1 MGCKTRR
8 SKHLFK
14 NKKSLRYRN
23 KKGRTLRGG
32 SAPNHSADVIAR
44 TPFEES
50 GNLPGQKDNNVMA
63 NTIMSNIS
71 KASSIGLQVA
81 NNSVNGFLDGI
92 ASKLNIDS
100 SKPALNVASE
110 GAVKLGKIASV
121 MGTPEGDKLK
131 EKFSNVLVELVDTT
145 KPALDEVT
153 KVGEEFLDKSGTAAV
168 NAGLNMVGAV
178 PGVGTTVEL
187 IRVLN
192 NAGQAFNA
200 GVDAAADLTKVSS
213 EAAIK
218 IHAITDE
225 AGNLVQEANI
235 LAEGANTDNPEN
247 AHIPAASAAPAAPEA
262 PPLLFSNPNS
272 VTNPNGKLPDA
283 APPAAPPA
291 AQPAA
296 PPLPF
301 LVPNNV
307 TNPNGKLLHTAEGAK
322 TDINRE
328 PHTYS
333 SMRMNAEQAAGGMRT
348 LSQLQKAGKRIENRV
363 ESSLKE
369 FHKNTK
375 TRKKVRFNL

>member
-100 SKPALNVASE
+100 SKSALDVASE

-153 KVGEEFLDKSGTAAV
+153 KVGEEFLDKSGAAAV

-187 IRVLN
+187 VRVLN

-200 GVDAAADLTKVSS
+200 GVDAAADLTKVGSD
-213 EAAIK
+213 AAIK
-218 IHAITDE
+218 IHAITDK
-225 AGNLVQEANI
+225 AGNLVEEANI
-235 LAEGANTDNPEN
+235 LAEGANTDNPTELSD
-247 AHIPAASAAPAAPEA
+247 PS
-262 PPLLFSNPNS
+262 
-272 VTNPNGKLPDA
+272 D
-283 APPAAPPA
+283 
-291 AQPAA
+291 
-296 PPLPF
+296 
-301 LVPNNV
+301 
-307 TNPNGKLLHTAEGAK
+307 KLLHTAEEASTDINRK
-322 TDINRE
+322 PHTAEEVSTDINRKPHTAEASTDINRE

>member
-32 SAPNHSADVIAR
+32 SDPNYSNNVIAR
-44 TPFEES
+44 RPFEES
-50 GNLPGQKDNNVMA
+50 GNLPGQKEDEKNVIS
-63 NTIMSNIS
+63 NTIMPNIN
-71 KASSIGLQVA
+71 KAFSIGLQFF
-81 NNSVNGFLDGI
+81 NNSVSGVLDGV
-92 ASKLNIDS
+92 AKKMNIDS
-100 SKPALNVASE
+100 SKPALDVASE

-121 MGTPEGDKLK
+121 MGTPEGDRLK

-168 NAGLNMVGAV
+168 DGLFNIAGAIPVY
-178 PGVGTTVEL
+178 GTLVESV
-187 IRVLN
+187 RVLN
-192 NAGQAFNA
+192 NAGQAVNA
-200 GVDAAADLTKVSS
+200 GVDAAADLTKVGSD
-213 EAAIK
+213 AAIK
-218 IHAITDE
+218 IHAITDKV
-225 AGNLVQEANI
+225 GDLVQEANI
-235 LAEGANTDNPEN
+235 LAEKAKTDNPEN
-247 AHIPAASAAPAAPEA
+247 ADIPPGPPGP
-262 PPLLFSNPNS
+262 PPLFSDPNN

-283 APPAAPPA
+283 APPAAPP
-291 AQPAA
+291 
-296 PPLPF
+296 PPF
-301 LVPNNV
+301 SDPNNV

-328 PHTYS
+328 QWQINDSPRGDFST
-333 SMRMNAEQAAGGMRT
+333 SMAAQAAGGMRT

-369 FHKNTK
+369 FNKNTK

>member
-23 KKGRTLRGG
+23 KKRRTQKAGG
-32 SAPNHSADVIAR
+32 GDEGINPPGADAAPAAPAAPPEDDDPKVKGDEDVI
-44 TPFEES
+44 
-50 GNLPGQKDNNVMA
+50 A
-63 NTIMSNIS
+63 NTIMSNIN
-71 KASSIGLQVA
+71 KASSIGLQFF
-81 NNSVNGFLDGI
+81 NNSVSGVLDGV
-92 ASKLNIDS
+92 AKKMNIDS
-100 SKPALNVASE
+100 SKPALDVAGE
-110 GAVKLGKIASV
+110 GAAKLAKIASV

-200 GVDAAADLTKVSS
+200 GVDAAADLTKVGSD
-213 EAAIK
+213 AAVK
-218 IHAITDE
+218 VHAITE
-225 AGNLVQEANI
+225 KAGNLMEEASD
-235 LAEGANTDNPEN
+235 LADNVNNLTE
-247 AHIPAASAAPAAPEA
+247 
-262 PPLLFSNPNS
+262 
-272 VTNPNGKLPDA
+272 LPDITSIPVPGLA
-283 APPAAPPA
+283 
-291 AQPAA
+291 
-296 PPLPF
+296 PLPGVPEIKVPK
-301 LVPNNV
+301 VPNLIVPSPGLLN
-307 TNPNGKLLHTAEGAK
+307 NPKEDIISTQEGTA
-322 TDINRE
+322 
-328 PHTYS
+328 
-333 SMRMNAEQAAGGMRT
+333 QVAGGIRT

-369 FHKNTK
+369 FNKNTK

>member
-1 MGCKTRR
+1 MPILRKSRRLLQQLLLYFTNLKNVKIPEIKTVVINIMGCKTRR

-50 GNLPGQKDNNVMA
+50 GNLPGQKEDEKNVIA
-63 NTIMSNIS
+63 NTIMSNFN

-81 NNSVNGFLDGI
+81 NNSVNGFLDKV

-100 SKPALNVASE
+100 SKPALDVASE

-121 MGTPEGDKLK
+121 FGTPEGDKLK

-200 GVDAAADLTKVSS
+200 GVDAAAELTKVGSD
-213 EAAIK
+213 AVVK
-218 IHAITDE
+218 VHAITDK
-225 AGNLVQEANI
+225 AGDLVQEANI
-235 LAEGANTDNPEN
+235 LADNVN
-247 AHIPAASAAPAAPEA
+247 IPVAQS
-262 PPLLFSNPNS
+262 L
-272 VTNPNGKLPDA
+272 TKLPD
-283 APPAAPPA
+283 
-291 AQPAA
+291 
-296 PPLPF
+296 
-301 LVPNNV
+301 PNNL
-307 TNPNGKLLHTAEGAK
+307 TDPSDKLLPTAEESK
-322 TDINRE
+322 KYRI
-328 PHTYS
+328 PHSSYS
-333 SMRMNAEQAAGGMRT
+333 SMRMEAEQGGGGMRT

>member
-23 KKGRTLRGG
+23 KKRRTQKAGG
-32 SAPNHSADVIAR
+32 GEGEPPAPGE
-44 TPFEES
+44 TPAKEPPAPGEEPPAT
-50 GNLPGQKDNNVMA
+50 GETPPATGETPPATGEPAPGTNGQKDDDIIA
-63 NTIMSNIS
+63 NTIISNVN
-71 KASSIGLQVA
+71 KASSIGLQFF
-81 NNSVNGFLDGI
+81 NNSVSGVLDGV
-92 ASKLNIDS
+92 AKKMNIDS
-100 SKPALNVASE
+100 SKPALDVASE
-110 GAVKLGKIASV
+110 GAAKLAKIASI

-153 KVGEEFLDKSGTAAV
+153 KVGEEFLDKSGTAVV

-187 IRVLN
+187 VRVLN

-200 GVDAAADLTKVSS
+200 GMDAAADLTKVGSD
-213 EAAIK
+213 AAIK
-218 IHAITDE
+218 IHAITDR
-225 AGNLVQEANI
+225 AGDLVKEANN
-235 LAEGANTDNPEN
+235 LAENANNLTE
-247 AHIPAASAAPAAPEA
+247 
-262 PPLLFSNPNS
+262 
-272 VTNPNGKLPDA
+272 LPD
-283 APPAAPPA
+283 
-291 AQPAA
+291 
-296 PPLPF
+296 
-301 LVPNNV
+301 PNNL
-307 TNPNGKLLHTAEGAK
+307 TELSDPNNLTDPSNKLLHTAEEAS
-322 TDINRE
+322 TNINRR

-333 SMRMNAEQAAGGMRT
+333 SMRMQADQGGGGMRT

>member
-23 KKGRTLRGG
+23 KKRRTQKAGG
-32 SAPNHSADVIAR
+32 GDEGINPPGADAAPAGPPEDDDPNVKGDDDVI
-44 TPFEES
+44 
-50 GNLPGQKDNNVMA
+50 A
-63 NTIMSNIS
+63 NTIMSNIN
-71 KASSIGLQVA
+71 KASSIGLQFV
-81 NNSVNGFLDGI
+81 NNSVSGVLDGV
-92 ASKLNIDS
+92 AKKMNIDS
-100 SKPALNVASE
+100 SKPALDVAGE
-110 GAVKLGKIASV
+110 GAAKLAKIASV

-200 GVDAAADLTKVSS
+200 GVDAAADLTKVGSD
-213 EAAIK
+213 AAVK
-218 IHAITDE
+218 VHAITEKAGDLVEE
-225 AGNLVQEANI
+225 ASDLADNVNNLTE
-235 LAEGANTDNPEN
+235 
-247 AHIPAASAAPAAPEA
+247 
-262 PPLLFSNPNS
+262 
-272 VTNPNGKLPDA
+272 LPDITSI
-283 APPAAPPA
+283 PSSGLG
-291 AQPAA
+291 
-296 PPLPF
+296 PLPE
-301 LVPNNV
+301 VPGV
-307 TNPNGKLLHTAEGAK
+307 PEFDKPNLIDPSPKLLNNPKEDIISTQEGTA
-322 TDINRE
+322 
-328 PHTYS
+328 
-333 SMRMNAEQAAGGMRT
+333 QVAGGIRT

-363 ESSLKE
+363 ASSLKE
-369 FHKNTK
+369 FNKNTK

>member
-1 MGCKTRR
+1 
-8 SKHLFK
+8 
-14 NKKSLRYRN
+14 
-23 KKGRTLRGG
+23 
-32 SAPNHSADVIAR
+32 
-44 TPFEES
+44 
-50 GNLPGQKDNNVMA
+50 
-63 NTIMSNIS
+63 
-71 KASSIGLQVA
+71 
-81 NNSVNGFLDGI
+81 
-92 ASKLNIDS
+92 
-100 SKPALNVASE
+100 
-110 GAVKLGKIASV
+110 
-121 MGTPEGDKLK
+121 
-131 EKFSNVLVELVDTT
+131 VDTT

-200 GVDAAADLTKVSS
+200 GVDAAADLTKVGSD
-213 EAAIK
+213 AVVK
-218 IHAITDE
+218 VHAITDE
-225 AGNLVQEANI
+225 AGDLVQEANI

-247 AHIPAASAAPAAPEA
+247 AHIPAASAAPAA

-291 AQPAA
+291 AQPSLTE
-296 PPLPF
+296 LPD
-301 LVPNNV
+301 PNN
-307 TNPNGKLLHTAEGAK
+307 L
-322 TDINRE
+322 TDPSTSEESKKYYRV
-328 PHTYS
+328 PHSSYS
-333 SMRMNAEQAAGGMRT
+333 SMRMEAEQRGGGMRT

-375 TRKKVRFNL
+375 TRKKVRFNF

>member
-23 KKGRTLRGG
+23 KKRRTQKAGG
-32 SAPNHSADVIAR
+32 TDEVINPPKADMPAEPQEDDDPKVKGDEDVI
-44 TPFEES
+44 
-50 GNLPGQKDNNVMA
+50 A
-63 NTIMSNIS
+63 NTIMSNIN
-71 KASSIGLQVA
+71 KASSIGLQFV
-81 NNSVNGFLDGI
+81 NNSVSGVLDGV
-92 ASKLNIDS
+92 AKKMNIDS
-100 SKPALNVASE
+100 SKPALDVAGE
-110 GAVKLGKIASV
+110 GAVKLAKIVSV

-153 KVGEEFLDKSGTAAV
+153 KVGEEFLDKSGTAVV

-187 IRVLN
+187 VRVLN

-200 GVDAAADLTKVSS
+200 GVDAAADLTKVGSD
-213 EAAIK
+213 AAIK
-218 IHAITDE
+218 IHAITDK
-225 AGNLVQEANI
+225 AGDLVKEANN
-235 LAEGANTDNPEN
+235 LAENANNLT
-247 AHIPAASAAPAAPEA
+247 
-262 PPLLFSNPNS
+262 
-272 VTNPNGKLPDA
+272 KLPDISIPA
-283 APPAAPPA
+283 SPGLASLPEVPKLIDEPPAGI
-291 AQPAA
+291 Q
-296 PPLPF
+296 
-301 LVPNNV
+301 V
-307 TNPNGKLLHTAEGAK
+307 
-322 TDINRE
+322 
-328 PHTYS
+328 
-333 SMRMNAEQAAGGMRT
+333 AGGICT

>member
-23 KKGRTLRGG
+23 KKRRTQKAGG
-32 SAPNHSADVIAR
+32 GDDGIINPPEADAAPAAPPEDDDPNVKGDDDVI
-44 TPFEES
+44 
-50 GNLPGQKDNNVMA
+50 A
-63 NTIMSNIS
+63 NTIMSNIN
-71 KASSIGLQVA
+71 KASSIGLQFF
-81 NNSVNGFLDGI
+81 NNSVSGVLDGV
-92 ASKLNIDS
+92 AKKMNIDS
-100 SKPALNVASE
+100 SKPALDVAGE
-110 GAVKLGKIASV
+110 GAAKLAKIASV

-200 GVDAAADLTKVSS
+200 GVDAAADLTKVGSD
-213 EAAIK
+213 AAVK
-218 IHAITDE
+218 VHAITEKAGDLVEE
-225 AGNLVQEANI
+225 ASDLADNVNNLTELPDITSIPVPS
-235 LAEGANTDNPEN
+235 LATLPGVPEIEIPKVPNLIVPSPKLLNNPEGD
-247 AHIPAASAAPAAPEA
+247 IISTQEG
-262 PPLLFSNPNS
+262 
-272 VTNPNGKLPDA
+272 T
-283 APPAAPPA
+283 
-291 AQPAA
+291 AQ
-296 PPLPF
+296 
-301 LVPNNV
+301 V
-307 TNPNGKLLHTAEGAK
+307 
-322 TDINRE
+322 
-328 PHTYS
+328 
-333 SMRMNAEQAAGGMRT
+333 AGGIRT

-369 FHKNTK
+369 FNKNTK
-375 TRKKVRFNL
+375 TRKKVRFNF

>member
-23 KKGRTLRGG
+23 KKRRTQKAGG
-32 SAPNHSADVIAR
+32 EGEPAPGDTPAKEPPATGEEPPATGEIVAR
-44 TPFEES
+44 EPAPGS
-50 GNLPGQKDNNVMA
+50 NGQKDDDIIA
-63 NTIMSNIS
+63 NTIMSNIK

-100 SKPALNVASE
+100 SKPALDVASE

-153 KVGEEFLDKSGTAAV
+153 KVGEEFMDKSGTAAV
-168 NAGLNMVGAV
+168 NAGLNLVGAV

-187 IRVLN
+187 VRVLN

-200 GVDAAADLTKVSS
+200 GVDAAADLTKVGSD
-213 EAAIK
+213 AAVK
-218 IHAITDE
+218 VHEITE
-225 AGNLVQEANI
+225 KAGDLVEEAND
-235 LAEGANTDNPEN
+235 LAESANNLTE
-247 AHIPAASAAPAAPEA
+247 
-262 PPLLFSNPNS
+262 PPDISI
-272 VTNPNGKLPDA
+272 
-283 APPAAPPA
+283 
-291 AQPAA
+291 PAA
-296 PPLPF
+296 PPLPE
-301 LVPNNV
+301 VP
-307 TNPNGKLLHTAEGAK
+307 KLI
-322 TDINRE
+322 DE
-328 PHTYS
+328 PP
-333 SMRMNAEQAAGGMRT
+333 QGIQVAGGMRT
-348 LSQLQKAGKRIENRV
+348 LNQLQKAGKRIENRV

>member
-1 MGCKTRR
+1 M
-8 SKHLFK
+8 
-14 NKKSLRYRN
+14 
-23 KKGRTLRGG
+23 
-32 SAPNHSADVIAR
+32 
-44 TPFEES
+44 
-50 GNLPGQKDNNVMA
+50 
-63 NTIMSNIS
+63 
-71 KASSIGLQVA
+71 GLQVVD
-81 NNSVNGFLDGI
+81 NSVNGFLDKV

-100 SKPALNVASE
+100 SKPALDVASE

-121 MGTPEGDKLK
+121 IGTPEGDKLK

-200 GVDAAADLTKVSS
+200 GVDAAADLTKVGSD
-213 EAAIK
+213 AVVK
-218 IHAITDE
+218 VHAITDE
-225 AGNLVQEANI
+225 AGDLVQEANI

-247 AHIPAASAAPAAPEA
+247 AHIPAASAAPAA

-291 AQPAA
+291 AQPSLTE
-296 PPLPF
+296 LPD
-301 LVPNNV
+301 PNN
-307 TNPNGKLLHTAEGAK
+307 L
-322 TDINRE
+322 TDPSTSEESKKYYRV
-328 PHTYS
+328 PHSSYS
-333 SMRMNAEQAAGGMRT
+333 SMRMEAEQRGGGMRT

-375 TRKKVRFNL
+375 TRKKVRFNF

>member
-23 KKGRTLRGG
+23 KKRRTQRGG
-32 SAPNHSADVIAR
+32 GEGEPAPGETPAKEPPAPGEEPPAPGEEPPAPGEEPARKPPAPGEEPPAPGETPSSGQEDENVI
-44 TPFEES
+44 
-50 GNLPGQKDNNVMA
+50 A
-63 NTIMSNIS
+63 NTIMSNIN
-71 KASSIGLQVA
+71 KASSIGLQFF
-81 NNSVNGFLDGI
+81 NNSVSGVLDKV
-92 ASKLNIDS
+92 AKKMNIDS
-100 SKPALNVASE
+100 SKPALDVASE

-153 KVGEEFLDKSGTAAV
+153 KVGEEFLDKSGAAAV

-187 IRVLN
+187 VRVLN

-200 GVDAAADLTKVSS
+200 GVDAAADLTKVGSD
-213 EAAIK
+213 AAVK
-218 IHAITDE
+218 VHAITE
-225 AGNLVQEANI
+225 KAGDLVEEAND
-235 LAEGANTDNPEN
+235 LADNAN
-247 AHIPAASAAPAAPEA
+247 IPVAPSLTE
-262 PPLLFSNPNS
+262 
-272 VTNPNGKLPDA
+272 LPD
-283 APPAAPPA
+283 
-291 AQPAA
+291 
-296 PPLPF
+296 
-301 LVPNNV
+301 PNNL
-307 TNPNGKLLHTAEGAK
+307 TDPSDKLLHTAEGAK

-328 PHTYS
+328 QWQINDSPRGDFST
-333 SMRMNAEQAAGGMRT
+333 SMAAQAAGGMRT

-369 FHKNTK
+369 FNKNTK